1 MESQHHSSGRTA
13 DQGRGPVKN
22 ILIVGGGTAGWLTAA
37 FLAKTLGIDASGKTG
52 GGVGITLVESPEIGI
67 LGVGEGTFPSLRGT
81 LAAIG
86 IDEARFVSECNA
98 TFKQGVKFV
107 DWVRPRG
114 ASKPGRDHYFHPFS
128 MPSQRA
134 GGPELLPYWLQGA
147 AGADTPFA
155 AAATMQKRVADASHA
170 PKRSADADFMGPF
183 NYAYHFDAVRF
194 AALLCTHAQSLGV
207 RRVQAT
213 VERVELAA
221 DGAIA
226 AVVTADG
233 ATLTADLY
241 IDCSGFRA
249 RLIGEA
255 LGTPFKAIDD
265 VLFVDRALA
274 LQVPYERPDAPI
286 PSYTISTAHE
296 AGWTWDIGLHERRGT
311 GYVYSSRHT
320 SDERAEQVLRDYIG
334 PASAGLTPRLL
345 KLRVGYREQHWVKN
359 CVAVGLSGGFLEPLE
374 SSGIGLIETAAYL
387 VSHLFPHDGQF
398 EPTARL
404 FNELMTARYERIVDF
419 VKLHYCL
426 TQRSDHPF
434 WTDNADPASIPST
447 LRDKLAMWRSRPPH
461 RLDFIVDLEMYPPS
475 SWQYVLYGMQF
486 QTKMDAHA
494 AALPRTADARRE
506 FQTIAQLAQR
516 AVADMP
522 THRALVE
529 HYRARHAA
537 LGRRAA

>member
-1 MESQHHSSGRTA
+1 METQQQSS
-13 DQGRGPVKN
+13 GPVKN
-22 ILIVGGGTAGWLTAA
+22 VLIVGGGTAGWLTAA
-37 FLAKTLGIDASGKTG
+37 FLAKTLGLVGSASGNG
-52 GGVGITLVESPEIGI
+52 GNGGNHSVNVTLVESPEIGI
-67 LGVGEGTFPSLRGT
+67 LGVGEGTFPSIRGT

-114 ASKPGRDHYFHPFS
+114 ASKPGHDHYFHPFS

-147 AGADTPFA
+147 AGAGTPFA
-155 AAATMQKRVADASHA
+155 AAATMQKRVADAAHA
-170 PKRSADADFMGPF
+170 PKRLADADFMGPF

-194 AALLCTHAQSLGV
+194 AGLLCTHAQSLGV

-213 VERVELAA
+213 VGRVELAD

-226 AVVTADG
+226 AVVTEDG
-233 ATLTADLY
+233 VRLTADLY
-241 IDCSGFRA
+241 VDCSGFRA

-274 LQVPYERPDAPI
+274 LQVPYERADAPI

-320 SDERAEQVLRDYIG
+320 SDERAEQVLRDYVG

-374 SSGIGLIETAAYL
+374 SSGIGLIETSAYL
-387 VSHLFPHDGQF
+387 LSHLFPHDGQLAA
-398 EPTARL
+398 TARIY
-404 FNELMTARYERIVDF
+404 NELMKGRYERIVDF

-426 TQRSDHPF
+426 TQRSDHAF
-434 WTDNADPASIPST
+434 WIDNADPASMPAT

-461 RLDFIVDLEMYPPS
+461 RLDFIVDLEMYPPA
-475 SWQYVLYGMQF
+475 SWQYVLYGMEF
-486 QTKMDAHA
+486 QTTLHVGA
-494 AALPRTADARRE
+494 AALPRTAEARQE
-506 FQTIAQLAQR
+506 FQTIAQLAPR